1 VGVDRTRIHEIL
13 ALALRAVRAARQ
25 TLGEEVWQG
34 LETALLR
41 DGRPWHEAVLIPLG
55 LAQEARRAPELRS
68 RT

>member
-1 VGVDRTRIHEIL
+1 VL
-13 ALALRAVRAARQ
+13 ALQAVRAARQ

-55 LAQEARRAPELRS
+55 LAQKV
-68 RT
+68 